1 MCVVHGR
8 EIIINVVCNKIR
20 KGHSIRADGS
30 LLGEWRAIRRFRCGV
45 RERPDT
51 Y

>member
-1 MCVVHGR
+1 VCVHGR

-30 LLGEWRAIRRFRCGV
+30 LGEWSH
-45 RERPDT
+45 
-51 Y
+51 